1 MCGACSIEHAI
12 QMAFIKYAERHRRG
26 KDFTEEEKES
36 APFNKPPGCPELSIL
51 SFEGTLT

>member
-1 MCGACSIEHAI
+1 
-12 QMAFIKYAERHRRG
+12 MAFIKYAERHRRG

-51 SFEGTLT
+51 SFEGTLTYCCNIPTL